1 MPAPD
6 PMAESRYT
14 LIVFDWDGTL
24 LDSAAGI
31 AVSIQEASREMGLQ
45 VPSRERASHVIGLGL
60 MDALRHAVPDLPEDS
75 YAEFAQRYRT
85 HFLARE
91 GAMDLFPGV
100 PELLEGLERSGYT
113 LAVAT
118 GKSRKGLDRALQA
131 SRLGRHFAAT
141 RCADETRS
149 KPDPAMLFELM
160 DELSRKPGELLMV
173 GDTSHDLDMA
183 ANAAVDAVA
192 VTYGAHPEASLRA
205 LSPRGVVGSISELGE
220 WIARN
225 G

>member
-1 MPAPD
+1 MPQAKTKPD
-6 PMAESRYT
+6 ARYS

-24 LDSAAGI
+24 LDSASGI
-31 AVSIQEASREMGLQ
+31 AASIQEASREMGLE

-60 MDALRHAVPDLPEDS
+60 MDALRHAVPDLPEKS
-75 YAEFAQRYRT
+75 YAEFAERYRR

-91 GAMDLFPGV
+91 EGMDLFPGV
-100 PELLEGLERSGYT
+100 PELLADLEEAGFS

-118 GKSRKGLDRALQA
+118 GKSRKGLDRALKA
-131 SRLGRHFAAT
+131 SGLGKHFSAT

-149 KPDPAMLFELM
+149 KPDPAMLLELM
-160 DELSRKPGELLMV
+160 EELAREPGELLMI

-192 VTYGAHPEASLRA
+192 VTYGAHPEEELRA
-205 LSPRGVVGSISELGE
+205 RSPKGVVGSIGELGA
-220 WIARN
+220 WLAKH